1 MAGEISE
8 ADWRVFREL
17 KPIALD
23 RLCARV
29 LAEMTAIQAD
39 ATRTNHQRFL
49 AVYAR
54 INEGNDDVAA
64 IFNGMSRSRASLQL
78 HLMIRHGLL
87 TPDEISRFSAPFRDS
102 CR

>member
-8 ADWRVFREL
+8 ADWRVFRAL
-17 KPIALD
+17 KTIALD

-29 LAEMTAIQAD
+29 LAETAAIQAD

-64 IFNGMSRSRASLQL
+64 IFNGMSRSRAGFQLQL
-78 HLMIRHGLL
+78 MIDYDLV
-87 TPDEISRFSAPFRDS
+87 TSDEMSRFSPPFRD
-102 CR
+102 RFR